1 MESQFAMEILFA
13 YLTILLYKTSPKR
26 CHLLQI
32 WCVTSNFIG
41 LTFKQFS
48 CLYNHGKY
56 DLTVEFELLH
66 KSGLQSVCTFLS
78 ANSSLSNDTINPVF
92 DMTSNYKILELF
104 FFQNDLYI
112 CIYSA

>member
-32 WCVTSNFIG
+32 WCVTYLI
-41 LTFKQFS
+41 FKQFS

-66 KSGLQSVCTFLS
+66 KSDLQSVCTFLP

-92 DMTSNYKILELF
+92 DIRL
-104 FFQNDLYI
+104 
-112 CIYSA
+112 